1 MTAGTNAQYLRR
13 RMIVAVIIVVVSVLA
28 TIGVGSRLRLDPNVA
43 ALLPERGESAALRQY
58 LRAFG
63 GSDLS
68 MVLVAARPAVEGA
81 ATAGADGSSGAPAD
95 QGPAG
100 QGPGGQGS
108 AGQGPGELDDRAAE
122 VEAVARGLAA
132 ELGALD
138 TVKLATAAL
147 QSSEQL
153 DPLLIWRH
161 ADSAARARLAQALSP
176 EGMRTRL
183 RTSRDMLLAPGAGAA
198 SEQIAA
204 DPLRL
209 RQALFEGQ
217 DVGSGFRT
225 QADGSFSTDDGLGR
239 LVLVFPRGQALR
251 GEDAKAFV
259 ADARAVLERYR
270 AAHPNLTLGLTGGH
284 AIAEATERML
294 INDLTWSS
302 TLSML
307 LASLAFVLTFRRLRA
322 FLAVMPP
329 LILGSLWTAGIAA
342 ALPSGLSGIAVA
354 FMSVVIGVGVDTG
367 VHVYAA
373 LLEARQAGLSPAA
386 AARLARQK
394 TQKPVLVAAI
404 TAGAAFGSLGLSEIS
419 ALRQLGILCAGGEI
433 LTALAIVAI
442 TPEIGALL
450 ERRKP
455 PTYRPPR
462 WTALA
467 AWLTRTKS
475 RALVCLVVTVAP
487 LVALAAGYWPHL
499 SDAIVAMR
507 PKGLEPLTVQQQIY
521 DTFGGRQG
529 QWVILVADPDR
540 EKARERS
547 DRIVERLSTM
557 AEHIDS
563 LDALTTIAPAP
574 ATQEQRFAERD
585 ALDLTAKAAELERA
599 LEETGF
605 APARFES
612 VLAAMRA
619 PPKELVE
626 LDAIQKDDSSIMLS
640 RYLGKDGAD
649 TVVVTY
655 LLPRLEPLPDEPHYA
670 ELTHQRNLLHQ
681 ARLLEAVREVDP
693 AAAVTGYGRLES
705 SLKETLTTDLP
716 RVGLIA
722 GALVLLALALSL
734 RRLRDVVLAA
744 AVVITELGVVLFL
757 IRVLKV
763 PLHAYDALVLPV
775 LLGITVDEGMFLL
788 FRARA
793 AADEPAD
800 EQDAG
805 EDLVDTVLRREGPPV
820 ATTALTTAAGF
831 AGLILCDFDGLRHLG
846 MVGALGSLTGLVV
859 ALVIVPAGLRLV
871 PGAPSSRNPASA

>member
-1 MTAGTNAQYLRR
+1 
-13 RMIVAVIIVVVSVLA
+13 MIVAVIIFVVSLLA
-28 TIGVGSRLRLDPNVA
+28 TLGVSSRLRLDPNVA

-68 MVLVAARPAVEGA
+68 MVLVAARPAVEGVQA
-81 ATAGADGSSGAPAD
+81 AGVEGGEGESSAAEPD
-95 QGPAG
+95 
-100 QGPGGQGS
+100 
-108 AGQGPGELDDRAAE
+108 ERAAE

-132 ELGALD
+132 DLGALD
-138 TVKLATAAL
+138 SVKLATAAL
-147 QSSEQL
+147 RSSEQL
-153 DPLLIWRH
+153 DPLLVWRH
-161 ADSAARARLAQALSP
+161 ADGPARARLAQALTP
-176 EGMRTRL
+176 EGMRARL
-183 RTSRDMLLAPGAGAA
+183 QTSRDMLLAPGAGAA

-209 RQALFEGQ
+209 RQALFEGL

-239 LVLVFPRGQALR
+239 LVLVFPKGQALR

-259 ADARAVLERYR
+259 AAARAVLDRYR

-294 INDLTWSS
+294 ITDLTWSS

-307 LASLAFVLTFRRLRA
+307 LASLAFLVTFRRLRA
-322 FLAVMPP
+322 ILAVMPP
-329 LILGSLWTAGIAA
+329 LVLGTLWTAGIAA

-386 AARLARQK
+386 AARVARQK

-433 LTALAIVAI
+433 LTALAIVAV

-455 PTYRPPR
+455 PVYRPPR
-462 WTALA
+462 WTAFA
-467 AWLTRTKS
+467 AWLTRTKR
-475 RALVCLVVTVAP
+475 RAVVCLLVTVAP
-487 LVALAAGYWPHL
+487 VVAVGAGFWPHI

-507 PKGLEPLTVQQQIY
+507 PKGLEPLEVQQQIY
-521 DTFGGRQG
+521 DTFGGRPG

-540 EKARERS
+540 DKARERS
-547 DRIVERLSTM
+547 DRIVERLSTLGD
-557 AEHIDS
+557 HIDS
-563 LDALTTIAPAP
+563 LDALTTIAPAA

-585 ALDLTAKAAELERA
+585 ALDLPAKAAELERA

-605 APARFES
+605 APARFEP

-619 PPKELVE
+619 PPRELVE

-655 LLPRLEPLPDEPHYA
+655 LLPRHEPVPADPGLASEV
-670 ELTHQRNLLHQ
+670 Q
-681 ARLLEAVREVDP
+681 ARNQEHEQRLLAAVREVDS

-705 SLKETLTTDLP
+705 SLKATLTADLP

-744 AVVITELGVVLFL
+744 AVVVTELGVVLFL
-757 IRVLKV
+757 IRVLDI
-763 PLHAYDALVLPV
+763 PLHAYNALVLPV
-775 LLGITVDEGMFLL
+775 LLGITVDEAMFLL

-793 AADEPAD
+793 AAEGAGE
-800 EQDAG
+800 EQGAESKGAESKGAG

-831 AGLILCDFDGLRHLG
+831 AGLVMCEFDGLRHLG

-859 ALVIVPAGLRLV
+859 ALVIVPAGLRLA
-871 PGAPSSRNPASA
+871 PGGAPRGAAAT